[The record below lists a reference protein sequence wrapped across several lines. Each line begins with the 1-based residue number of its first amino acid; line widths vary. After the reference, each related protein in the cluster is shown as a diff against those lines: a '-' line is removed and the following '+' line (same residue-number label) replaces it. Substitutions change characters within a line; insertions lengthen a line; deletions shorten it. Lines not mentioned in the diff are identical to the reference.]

1 MSTLKT
7 VTILHP
13 SSAVNNIVND
23 ASGNVA
29 LGGTL
34 SVGGVANALGV
45 PSTSGNVLT
54 SNGTAWVS
62 SAPAS
67 TSTSI
72 SNGTS
77 NVTIASSG
85 GSITMT
91 TAGTSA
97 ATVDTSQ
104 NLKFN
109 SGYGSVATAYGCRAW
124 VNFDG
129 TGTVAI
135 RGSGNVSSITD
146 NGTGDYTANFTT
158 SMPDTNYATVVGGT
172 ASTGGGQVCLPSLY
186 QYNSSTSYATTSS
199 IRLFNV
205 STGGGGGNTDTPFF
219 NAAVFR

>member
-1 MSTLKT
+1 MSTAKV

-29 LGGTL
+29 VGGTL

-62 SAPAS
+62 SAPAAS
-67 TSTSI
+67 STSI

-77 NVTIASSG
+77 NVTIASSN

-97 ATVDTSQ
+97 ATIDTSQ
-104 NLKFN
+104 NWKFN

-124 VNFDG
+124 VNFNG
-129 TGTVAI
+129 TSGTI
-135 RGSGNVSSITD
+135 RASGNVSSITS
-146 NGTGDYTANFTT
+146 NGTGDYTVNFTT
-158 SMPDTNYATVVGGT
+158 AMPDANYSCVATPSSSGSDSSLANIRSAAT
-172 ASTGGGQVCLPSLY
+172 AP
-186 QYNSSTSYATTSS
+186 TTSLVRIGCVNGS
-199 IRLFNV
+199 GTFLNPTYVNV
-205 STGGGGGNTDTPFF
+205 SI
-219 NAAVFR
+219 FR